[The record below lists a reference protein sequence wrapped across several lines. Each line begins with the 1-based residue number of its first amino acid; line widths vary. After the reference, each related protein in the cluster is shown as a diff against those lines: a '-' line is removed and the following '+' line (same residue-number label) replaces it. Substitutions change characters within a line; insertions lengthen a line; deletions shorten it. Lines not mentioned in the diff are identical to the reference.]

1 MPRRDIVVIGAS
13 AGGVEAVTQLVQQ
26 LPNNLPAALLVVL
39 HLPSNGFSVLPQILS
54 RAGALPALHPADR
67 TPIEPGQIYVAPPN
81 RHLVVQRGKLRL
93 SSGPRENGFRP
104 SIDVLFRSAAR
115 CYQQRVIGVILSGT
129 LDDGTAGLS
138 MIKSADGVALVQDPD
153 EALFSGMPG
162 SAIEQVAIDRV
173 LPVRELAEY
182 MAELVLTS
190 QHEPVNPV
198 NEAEAEM
205 TEDEL
210 GQESEIVAHEKT
222 AIEQGERSGSA
233 STFTCPGCGGV
244 LWELSQGNILRYRCH
259 IGHAYSSNSLLAE
272 QADTVETALWSSVR
286 ALEEK
291 AALSRRMA
299 THARQQNRLLSEVQF
314 TQRAE
319 EVERQAEIVRQVILA
334 QTHISEPEES

>member
-13 AGGVEAVTQLVQQ
+13 AGGVEAITQLVQQ
-26 LPNNLPAALLVVL
+26 LPKNLPAALIAVL
-39 HLPSNGFSVLPQILS
+39 HLPAGGFSVLPQILS
-54 RAGALPALHPADR
+54 RVGALPALHPADC

-81 RHLVVQRGKLRL
+81 RHLLVQRGKLRL

-115 CYQQRVIGVILSGT
+115 CYQQRVMGVILSGT

-138 MIKSADGVALVQDPD
+138 VIKSCGGIALVQDPE
-153 EALFSGMPG
+153 EAMFNGMPC
-162 SAIEQVAIDRV
+162 SAIDQVAIDRV
-173 LPVRELAEY
+173 LPIYKLAEY
-182 MAELVLTS
+182 MVELVLSS
-190 QHEPVNPV
+190 QHDPVDPV

-205 TEDEL
+205 AEDEL
-210 GQESEIVAHEKT
+210 RQEAEIVAHEKT

-233 STFTCPGCGGV
+233 STFTCPDCGGV

-259 IGHAYSSNSLLAE
+259 IGHAYSSDSLLLE
-272 QADTVETALWSSVR
+272 QADSVEIALWSSVR

-299 THARQQNRLLSEVQF
+299 THARRQNRLLSEVQF

-319 EVERQAEIVRQVILA
+319 EAERQAEIVRQVILA
-334 QTHISEPEES
+334 QTRMSEPEEV